1 MKKNLLGLFV
11 LTIGICAKTF
21 AQDDADIL
29 RYSQLQSGG
38 TARSFSLAGATG
50 ALGGDFSNASNNPSG
65 LALYKSSEFTFSP
78 AINSSRT
85 NASYFSVENIDRSTR
100 FGLGNLGLVIKNNYT
115 IKGKEVT
122 KGWTGIAFAF
132 GVNKLASFT
141 NATTYSGY
149 NKYSSIGD
157 KYAADLSAK
166 GVGPNSAFGSDPWGS
181 GLAYDAYLLDVNSIA
196 DSTHYKAISTGGNV
210 NQTMSKIV
218 KGAVNEMVISFAG
231 NYENKL
237 MLGGT
242 LGIPI
247 VNYSTEI
254 NYNESDDS
262 LKNSTFKNYSSIS
275 NIKANGTGINLK
287 LGATYLVNDYIRL
300 GVALHTPTFFNFTD
314 KGTITMTTERE
325 DSASRG
331 IHTTDPTS
339 NDIDYSITTPWRA
352 MASAA
357 FIFKKY
363 GFITLDYEFVDY
375 SSSNIHFN
383 STNAADIQSASAIN
397 KNMHQNYTSASN
409 IKIGAEIKFDVFALR
424 AGYGLYG
431 SPFKQATIN
440 GYDQT
445 KHIFSL
451 GFGIREKDYFFDMGI
466 QKAMYKSID
475 IPYLVSNSQSYSAT
489 LNTTNTMV
497 VATVGLKF

>member
-1 MKKNLLGLFV
+1 MKKNLFGLFV
-11 LTIGICAKTF
+11 LTIGFCTKTF
-21 AQDDADIL
+21 AQDDADVL

-85 NASYFSVENIDRSTR
+85 NASYFSTENIDRSTR
-100 FGLGNLGLVIKNNYT
+100 FGLGNIGLVFKNNYT
-115 IKGKEVT
+115 IKGKDVT

-141 NATTYSGY
+141 NATTYSGFNRY
-149 NKYSSIGD
+149 HSIGD

-166 GVGPNSAFGSDPWGS
+166 GVGPTSALSSDPWGS
-181 GLAYDAYLLDVNSIA
+181 GLAYDSYLLDANSA
-196 DSTHYKAISTGGNV
+196 TDSTHYTAVSTGGKV
-210 NQTMSKIV
+210 NQTMNKIV
-218 KGAVNEMVISFAG
+218 KGAANEMVISFAG
-231 NYENKL
+231 NYNNKL
-237 MLGGT
+237 MVGGT
-242 LGIPI
+242 LGVPF
-247 VNYSTEI
+247 I
-254 NYNESDDS
+254 NYMNETAYYENDDS
-262 LKNSTFKNYSSIS
+262 LYHSKFKNYSSIS
-275 NIKANGTGINLK
+275 SVKATGTGINLK
-287 LGATYLVNDYIRL
+287 IGAMYLINDVIRL
-300 GVALHTPTFFNFTD
+300 GVALHTPTYYNIHD
-314 KGTITMTTERE
+314 EGTITMTTERK
-325 DSASRG
+325 DSANAGLKNSS
-331 IHTTDPTS
+331 TS
-339 NDIDYSITTPWRA
+339 NTINYNITTPWRA
-352 MASAA
+352 VASAA

-363 GFITLDYEFVDY
+363 GFLTIDYEFVDY
-375 SSSNIHFN
+375 TSSNIHFN

-409 IKIGAEIKFDVFALR
+409 LRIGAEIKLDVFALR
-424 AGYGLYG
+424 AGYGMYG
-431 SPFKQATIN
+431 SPFKQNAIS

-445 KHIFSL
+445 RNVFSL

-466 QKAMYKSID
+466 QKTMYKSID
-475 IPYLVSNSQSYSAT
+475 IPYLLSNTTSYAAT

>member
-1 MKKNLLGLFV
+1 MKKNLFSLLLLSVSFCGN
-11 LTIGICAKTF
+11 IF
-21 AQDDADIL
+21 AQDDADVL

-78 AINSSRT
+78 SIISNRT
-85 NASYFSVENIDRSTR
+85 NASYFSIENIDRSTR
-100 FGLGNLGLVIKNNYT
+100 FGLGNMGLVFKNNYT

-157 KYAADLSAK
+157 KYANDLSSK
-166 GVGPNSAFGSDPWGS
+166 GVGPRNALSSDPWGS
-181 GLAYDAYLLDVNSIA
+181 GLAYDSYLLDANSIT
-196 DSTHYKAISTGGNV
+196 DSTHYTAISSGGNV
-210 NQTMSKIV
+210 NQTMSKIS
-218 KGAVNEMVISFAG
+218 KGAVNEWGISFAG

-242 LGIPI
+242 LGIP
-247 VNYSTEI
+247 VANYSTEI
-254 NYNESDDS
+254 NYTESDDS
-262 LKNSTFKNYSSIS
+262 AKNSTFKNYNSVTS
-275 NIKANGTGINLK
+275 IKANGTGINLK

-325 DSASRG
+325 DSINRG
-331 IHTTDPTS
+331 VYTTKPTS
-339 NDIDYSITTPWRA
+339 NDIKYSITTPWRA
-352 MASAA
+352 IGSAA

-363 GFITLDYEFVDY
+363 GFITFDYEFVDY
-375 SSSNIHFN
+375 SSANIHFS
-383 STNAADIQSASAIN
+383 STNAADIHSASITN
-397 KNMHQNYTSASN
+397 NTMHQNYTTASN
-409 IKIGAEIKFDVFALR
+409 IRIGGELKLDVFAIR
-424 AGYGLYG
+424 AGYAMYG
-431 SPFKQATIN
+431 SPFKTVAIN

-445 KHIFSL
+445 RNVISL

-466 QKAMYKSID
+466 QKSMYKSID
-475 IPYLVSNSQSYSAT
+475 VPYLLNNSTSYAAS
-489 LNTTNTMV
+489 LNSTNTMI
-497 VATVGLKF
+497 VASIGLKF